1 MVGTLVESG
10 AYVSTLV
17 YTLKESPNCDK
28 IVNRTVAV
36 VDIIVPKQRE
46 QKMVTV
52 KADEM
57 AKKISASGSI
67 ALYGIYFDF
76 NKSDLKPESQPTLEQ
91 ITKPLKED
99 PKLKLLVV
107 GHTDNAGSFAS
118 NKYLSQHRAG
128 SVVNALV
135 TQGIDKGRL
144 TPVGV
149 AFACP
154 IASNKS
160 EEGRTKNRRVEIVE
174 N

>member
-1 MVGTLVESG
+1 
-10 AYVSTLV
+10 
-17 YTLKESPNCDK
+17 
-28 IVNRTVAV
+28 
-36 VDIIVPKQRE
+36 
-46 QKMVTV
+46 
-52 KADEM
+52 M

-107 GHTDNAGSFAS
+107 GHTDNAGSIAS
-118 NKYLSQHRAG
+118 NNYLSQHRAG

-154 IASNKS
+154 VASNKS